1 MRHGRRDPRVE
12 RVRGE
17 PGNVREQA
25 PNLGVLSSSRKR
37 ATPTRGAPS
46 PAIAEHE
53 QPRDY
58 ESIGESVEA
67 RAARHAGFSGV
78 EWGAKALAAASSHG
92 YDVWMKNAV
101 RAKITVATREIAD
114 AETELERVLKEM
126 RIGLR
131 AEKTTVT
138 AVVEAAL
145 DRVRT
150 ARAAVTGLESVLD
163 DD

>member
-1 MRHGRRDPRVE
+1 
-12 RVRGE
+12 
-17 PGNVREQA
+17 
-25 PNLGVLSSSRKR
+25 
-37 ATPTRGAPS
+37 
-46 PAIAEHE
+46 
-53 QPRDY
+53 
-58 ESIGESVEA
+58 
-67 RAARHAGFSGV
+67 
-78 EWGAKALAAASSHG
+78 
-92 YDVWMKNAV
+92 MKNAV

-150 ARAAVTGLESVLD
+150 ARAAVTGLESALD